1 MRPKKFLFMLAAFA
15 SVVVLS
21 SVAACGGS
29 GGDSDSGSSVGTD
42 SSYSDSAA
50 ASVALDRTSAELEI
64 HETLRL
70 TATAENTSEE
80 IVWSSSDP
88 AVATVEDGL
97 VQAQAE
103 GSVTI
108 TASAGGASAACRIT
122 AYDAQSAPVLQLNC
136 DYVPVAK
143 GDAFTVKA
151 EVLYKNQ
158 PAYGEIKYTWTAAD
172 DSAEEVASIEANGGE
187 AVITGLEYGDTAYDL
202 VAEIWGTKMTARVDV
217 SVRNADIRFETP
229 FGIAEGAYTASL
241 ALLET
246 GEHHTEAALDVKIY
260 EKEVLLDAEIADWK
274 SEDES
279 IVKTEN
285 GKITAVA
292 EGAAYVVGSYE
303 NNECRILV
311 SVYRPQIE
319 TGERLELETLGESAV
334 TPKTELA
341 GSIEDMLYDGE
352 DILLSADGNTI
363 VYDKTKLPS
372 AGADMGEATV
382 VIGTEKAKYVFV
394 ADIYSRVIRTQADL
408 DAMAADGAAALNES
422 VFWDGYYV
430 LGADIECDYG
440 EGFYP
445 SVSWPKSFDD
455 NAINVYTANAG
466 FRGVFDGRG
475 YNVDGLRTTSKR
487 AFFLTMAKGGIVKNI
502 SFTNAVHT
510 GGSGDAFLATYG
522 NGVFENIYVELNS
535 LSAGSGVF
543 NGAEALSDARVRNC
557 FAVCKTPSENTF
569 LGYKNG
575 TPPGAEPVRHFD
587 KVYSVGLAG
596 DPVMKNWQI
605 TGGYAD
611 DNVTKNYADFS
622 AMAAAE
628 IDFGTWDKDFW
639 TLINGLPYPK
649 NLPVTAGEIVYEINV
664 TGEYV
669 GVGAEITYTSE
680 NTILSLDEAAKEAGI
695 VLGGGKIVVPD
706 GEELRGM
713 SFTVTAK
720 NRFGGETESRT
731 FHVVDSTAFAASGR
745 FEAEAKGEAETFAL
759 DLNADAGK
767 IKGELSS
774 VTLGDKKFS
783 EAEYADGVLTLDRAT
798 IADAWGEQ
806 IVSAV
811 FLVRENDVVTEA
823 LTVEIDVLFITRII
837 ENQAD
842 FEAMAADGTTALN
855 ADKFWYGYYVLA
867 NDVDCDYTERGERYP
882 SVNWANAVPLP
893 WETDFGFNGV
903 FDGRGYNI
911 SGVRTHS
918 LGSVFMGIGSSGVVK
933 NVSFTGAVHKVT
945 NQYAGGFLCSYLHGT
960 IENVYIRFDSIDGGT
975 VFNGGYPINDTLKVR
990 NCFVEAIDADPS
1002 THVGIAS
1009 ETSSAER
1016 VPFENVYSV
1025 GLGKDAVCDDWGMTN
1040 YNVTRN
1046 YASREEMA
1054 AAIEAGEIDFGDWD
1068 RDFWAFDEDGLPVP
1082 ARMSETTDAE
1092 E

>member
-455 NAINVYTANAG
+455 NGINLYTTNAG
-466 FRGVFDGRG
+466 FMGVFDGRG
-475 YNVDGLRTTSKR
+475 HNIDGLRTTGQR

-510 GGSGDAFLATYG
+510 GGEGDAFLATYG
-522 NGVFENIYVELNS
+522 HGVFENVYVELNS

-543 NGAEALSDARVRNC
+543 NGVEALSDAR
-557 FAVCKTPSENTF
+557 
-569 LGYKNG
+569 
-575 TPPGAEPVRHFD
+575 
-587 KVYSVGLAG
+587 
-596 DPVMKNWQI
+596 
-605 TGGYAD
+605 
-611 DNVTKNYADFS
+611 
-622 AMAAAE
+622 E
-628 IDFGTWDKDFW
+628 I
-639 TLINGLPYPK
+639 P
-649 NLPVTAGEIVYEINV
+649 
-664 TGEYV
+664 
-669 GVGAEITYTSE
+669 
-680 NTILSLDEAAKEAGI
+680 
-695 VLGGGKIVVPD
+695 
-706 GEELRGM
+706 
-713 SFTVTAK
+713 
-720 NRFGGETESRT
+720 
-731 FHVVDSTAFAASGR
+731 
-745 FEAEAKGEAETFAL
+745 
-759 DLNADAGK
+759 
-767 IKGELSS
+767 
-774 VTLGDKKFS
+774 
-783 EAEYADGVLTLDRAT
+783 
-798 IADAWGEQ
+798 
-806 IVSAV
+806 
-811 FLVRENDVVTEA
+811 
-823 LTVEIDVLFITRII
+823 
-837 ENQAD
+837 
-842 FEAMAADGTTALN
+842 
-855 ADKFWYGYYVLA
+855 
-867 NDVDCDYTERGERYP
+867 
-882 SVNWANAVPLP
+882 
-893 WETDFGFNGV
+893 
-903 FDGRGYNI
+903 
-911 SGVRTHS
+911 
-918 LGSVFMGIGSSGVVK
+918 
-933 NVSFTGAVHKVT
+933 
-945 NQYAGGFLCSYLHGT
+945 
-960 IENVYIRFDSIDGGT
+960 
-975 VFNGGYPINDTLKVR
+975 
-990 NCFVEAIDADPS
+990 
-1002 THVGIAS
+1002 
-1009 ETSSAER
+1009 SSATKTAR
-1016 VPFENVYSV
+1016 LPGRNPCGISTKFIP
-1025 GLGKDAVCDDWGMTN
+1025 WGW
-1040 YNVTRN
+1040 R
-1046 YASREEMA
+1046 
-1054 AAIEAGEIDFGDWD
+1054 AIP
-1068 RDFWAFDEDGLPVP
+1068 L
-1082 ARMSETTDAE
+1082 
-1092 E
+1092 